1 MNRWILRSLLM
12 ALGAA
17 LLIPAARAGDDKD
30 TGFVCSN
37 RTIKGSYAFR
47 VSGEVFAS
55 PAPPAAIT
63 LYRDGVAMAYFD
75 GATNSAGK
83 GKLWQ
88 EDYILGNGAFAP
100 PDTAFQNTDT
110 NEFNN
115 GETGTYQVFPDCTGQ
130 GEIDFPYT
138 VNTTPAPIPHVIKL
152 KFVIAKHGE
161 IMHAIVSSLEVLT
174 PANTVST
181 MSVNIHSDA
190 ERVGDDR

>member
-17 LLIPAARAGDDKD
+17 LLIPAAQAQGDRDK
-30 TGFVCSN
+30 GFVCSN

-63 LYRDGVAMAYFD
+63 LYRDGVAITYFD

-88 EDYILGNGAFAP
+88 EDYILGNGAFAS

-130 GEIDFPYT
+130 AEIDFPYT
-138 VNTTPAPIPHVIKL
+138 VNTGRAPIPHVIKL

-161 IMHAIVSSLEVLT
+161 ILHAIVSSLEVLT
-174 PANTVST
+174 PLNAVSP

-190 ERVGDDR
+190 ERVGEDK